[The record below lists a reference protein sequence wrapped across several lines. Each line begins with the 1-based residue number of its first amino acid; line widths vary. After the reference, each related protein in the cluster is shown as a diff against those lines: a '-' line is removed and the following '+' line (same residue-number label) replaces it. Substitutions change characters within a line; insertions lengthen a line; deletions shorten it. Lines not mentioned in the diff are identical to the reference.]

1 MSQERIYKNY
11 QNIEFRPHSFTQ
23 YLLSSEVG
31 FFKCEILS
39 IPPHPSKGFQRPI
52 HLFTKAGPSHDSLD
66 NFVKNATKKRQEE
79 DGEKRG
85 LEQKERQD
93 EKRSRPEQERK
104 DEERRKSEEERKN
117 EERKNLENPT

>member
-31 FFKCEILS
+31 FSKCEILS

-52 HLFTKAGPSHDSLD
+52 HLFTKAGPSQDSLD
-66 NFVKNATKKRQEE
+66 NSVKNATKRRREDEE
-79 DGEKRG
+79 NRG
-85 LEQKERQD
+85 LEEGRQD
-93 EKRSRPEQERK
+93 EKRSRSGQEGKDEERRKPEEERK
-104 DEERRKSEEERKN
+104 DEERR
-117 EERKNLENPT
+117 NLGNAT